1 MTCLRRPIRGRRPG
15 KHVYPYDMRCKAAF
29 ALLPLLATALAA
41 QQQPLPDQRTFLQ
54 EVRKHLDTD
63 EFRQLGYMYV
73 ETRRD
78 RKLDKAGQPTGESVK
93 MLESYPGLPGE
104 ERWER
109 VLSEDGKAIPPQ
121 ELERRDRERQ
131 KHVEEYARKLAKDP
145 EQMKAKEERERER
158 RRRERAEN
166 IDDIDRVFDVRMVGR
181 EAIEGHDTILLALT
195 PRHDAKP
202 RTRAGGIM
210 RHFNV
215 RAWISASDYELVRL
229 DAEAID
235 TVSIGF
241 GLLARVHKGSK
252 ASLQR
257 RKVNGESW
265 LPARADYFLSMRVGL
280 LAVLRHSGSV
290 EFSNYKKFGVDSS
303 YRVATPKVQ

>member
-1 MTCLRRPIRGRRPG
+1 
-15 KHVYPYDMRCKAAF
+15 MRCKAALV
-29 ALLPLLATALAA
+29 LLSVLATPLAA
-41 QQQPLPDQRTFLQ
+41 QQRPLPDQQAFLQ

-78 RKLDKAGQPTGESVK
+78 RKLDKAGQPIGESVK
-93 MLESYPGLPGE
+93 ILESYPGLPGE
-104 ERWER
+104 ERWQR

-158 RRRERAEN
+158 RRRELAES
-166 IDDIDRVFDVRMVGR
+166 IDDIYRVFDVRMVSR

-195 PRHDAKP
+195 PRHDANP

-210 RHFNV
+210 RNFNV
-215 RAWISASDYELVRL
+215 RAWISESDYELVRL

-252 ASLQR
+252 ASFQR

-265 LPARADYFLSMRVGL
+265 LPARADYFVSVRVGL
-280 LAVLRHSGSV
+280 LAVLRRGGSV

-303 YRVATPKVQ
+303 YRIATPDGR

>member
-1 MTCLRRPIRGRRPG
+1 MRG
-15 KHVYPYDMRCKAAF
+15 KAALV
-29 ALLPLLATALAA
+29 LLSLLATPPAA
-41 QQQPLPDQRTFLQ
+41 QQQPLPDQQAFLQ

-93 MLESYPGLPGE
+93 ILESYPGLPGE

-131 KHVEEYARKLAKDP
+131 KHVEEYARRLAKDP
-145 EQMKAKEERERER
+145 EQMKAKEERERAR
-158 RRRERAEN
+158 RRRERAES

-181 EAIEGHDTILLALT
+181 EALEGHDTILLALT

-210 RHFNV
+210 RNFNV
-215 RAWISASDYELVRL
+215 RAWISESDYELVRL
-229 DAEAID
+229 DAVAID

-252 ASLQR
+252 ASFQR

-265 LPARADYFLSMRVGL
+265 LPARADYFVSARVGI
-280 LAVLRHSGSV
+280 LAVLRRGGSV

-303 YRVATPKVQ
+303 YRIVTPKVQ